1 MAGDL
6 IGNHLIT
13 ALWETQARKKRRVVD
28 LFGNEQFT
36 VEGILW
42 EAALNVKAAGS
53 VEDHRDGWGL
63 EHMPSEKRLRI
74 LGFFSLENRRLWGV
88 LIAILQGL

>member
-1 MAGDL
+1 MRA
-6 IGNHLIT
+6 
-13 ALWETQARKKRRVVD
+13 
-28 LFGNEQFT
+28 LFGSELFT

-53 VEDHRDGWGL
+53 VEGHQDDWGL
-63 EHMPSEKRLRI
+63 EHVPSEKRLRI

-88 LIAILQGL
+88 LIAIFQNL